1 MAGMRKSNQ
10 SSIQSQRLLGFI
22 TCILSYCLVANG
34 YRNLLHVFFA
44 DASWSMVIEVF
55 YLYFIS
61 VLYSLSAVSCFLP
74 TPVLLKLTIGYH
86 IKIIKLPKIEMTFLR
101 ADMTPKERSALIR
114 GFQTNENDVEIIIL
128 NFVINVSELNF
139 QNLRRNVIF
148 FDGAP
153 NVQIEQ
159 QTIDR
164 AQRLG

>member
-1 MAGMRKSNQ
+1 
-10 SSIQSQRLLGFI
+10 
-22 TCILSYCLVANG
+22 
-34 YRNLLHVFFA
+34 
-44 DASWSMVIEVF
+44 
-55 YLYFIS
+55 
-61 VLYSLSAVSCFLP
+61 
-74 TPVLLKLTIGYH
+74 
-86 IKIIKLPKIEMTFLR
+86 MTFLR

-139 QNLRRNVIF
+139 QSLRRNVIF